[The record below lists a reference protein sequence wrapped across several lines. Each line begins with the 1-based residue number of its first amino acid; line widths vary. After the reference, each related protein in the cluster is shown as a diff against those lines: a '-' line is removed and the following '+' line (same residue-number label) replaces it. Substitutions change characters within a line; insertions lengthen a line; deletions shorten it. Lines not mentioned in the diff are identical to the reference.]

1 MNPSPHWAKSRLP
14 IFERC
19 WEDQLST
26 NFQNF
31 WKMNFQIWLKTLED
45 CLSTSFC
52 LSEDELLYFSNI
64 SKDGLTN
71 LLKYVENSSSN
82 NFLYFERRTYPSFKS
97 FEIWTFDFSK
107 RCRKLIYRHLSI
119 FRNMNFS
126 YLSKIFK
133 FELSIFQKDVENS
146 FIDVF
151 QFFEIRT
158 SPIFRKFLNLNFQIF
173 KKMSKT
179 RISISQLFE
188 R

>member
-1 MNPSPHWAKSRLP
+1 MPWNDHWAKSCLP

-26 NFQNF
+26 TFQNF
-31 WKMNFQIWLKTLED
+31 RKLTFQIWWKTLED

-107 RCRKLIYRHLSI
+107 RCRKLIYRRLSI
-119 FRNMNFS
+119 FRNTNFS
-126 YLSKIFK
+126 S
-133 FELSIFQKDVENS
+133 
-146 FIDVF
+146 
-151 QFFEIRT
+151 
-158 SPIFRKFLNLNFQIF
+158 SPIFRKFLNLNFRFF

-179 RISISQLFE
+179 HLSTSFNFSKYELLLSFE
-188 R
+188 IF